1 MMVSKQRPNMC
12 NSLITNPLSYIYNK
26 SIQPCVFPDRLKY
39 LIVKPLYKNRD
50 SSSIS
55 NYRIFLYYRFFSKLL
70 EKSMYCRLNQR
81 LIINNILAMEQY

>member
-1 MMVSKQRPNMC
+1 MVSKQRPNMC

-50 SSSIS
+50 RSSIS
-55 NYRIFLYYRFFSKLL
+55 NYRIFSLLPVFFSKLL